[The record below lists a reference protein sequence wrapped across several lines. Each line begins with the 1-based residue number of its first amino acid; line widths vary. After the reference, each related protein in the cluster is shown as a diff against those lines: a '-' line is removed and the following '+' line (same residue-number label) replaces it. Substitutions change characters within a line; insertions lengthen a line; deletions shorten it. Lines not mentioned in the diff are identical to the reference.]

1 MRREFSKGWKRE
13 VSVLV
18 LIFFGACGY
27 GVEDGSDGLVRID
40 GSSTVFPITEAVA
53 EEFNAVNKEVR
64 ITIGVS
70 GTGGGFKKF
79 IRGEIDISNASR
91 PIKES
96 ELTMANENQV
106 EFIELPV
113 AYDGIAV
120 VVNPSNTWCSR
131 MTTKELKYLWE
142 PEAQGNI
149 THWNQL
155 RSDWPNREIH
165 LFGPG
170 VDSGTYDYFTK
181 AITGR
186 EGASRGDITSSE
198 DDNVLV
204 RGVSADELALGFFGY
219 AYYAENQSQLKALA
233 IDDGEDING
242 AGAIKLSP
250 ETVESGTYQ
259 PLSRPIFIYIRKQAA
274 SRPEVEKFME
284 FYLKEAS
291 QLVSEVGYI
300 PLPKETYELALDRF
314 RRRVVGSIFPDGK
327 GSQVGISLDSL
338 LRED

>member
-1 MRREFSKGWKRE
+1 MKKEFSEEWKR
-13 VSVLV
+13 VISVLV
-18 LIFFGACGY
+18 LFFFGACGY
-27 GVEDGSDGLVRID
+27 GVEDGSNGLVRID
-40 GSSTVFPITEAVA
+40 GSSTVYPITEAVA

-64 ITIGVS
+64 VTIGVS

-96 ELTMANENQV
+96 ELAMANKNQV

-113 AYDGIAV
+113 AYDGITV
-120 VVNPSNTWCSR
+120 VVNPSNTWCSY

-142 PEAQGNI
+142 PEAQGNV

-155 RSDWPNREIH
+155 RPDWPDREIH

-181 AITGR
+181 AIMGK
-186 EGASRGDITSSE
+186 EGASRGDLTSSE

-204 RGVSADELALGFFGY
+204 RGISADELALGFFGY
-219 AYYAENQSQLKALA
+219 AYYAENQSRLKVVA
-233 IDDGEDING
+233 INNGNDTNG
-242 AGAIKLSP
+242 ASAIKPTP
-250 ETVESGTYQ
+250 ETVASGVYQ
-259 PLSRPIFIYIRKQAA
+259 PLSRPIFIYVRKQAA

-284 FYLKEAS
+284 FYLKEAP

-300 PLPKETYELALDRF
+300 PMPKETYKLALDRF
-314 RRRVVGSIFPDGK
+314 RRRVVGSIFSDGK
-327 GSQVGISLDSL
+327 GSQVEISLDSL
-338 LRED
+338 LREN